1 MYNFAYVP
9 MVIGKI
15 GTTELLIILLIVLL
29 IFGPKYLPRLGK
41 SIGKTIKGFKDGLD
55 TEDEDKIE
63 AKKDDTL

>member
-55 TEDEDKIE
+55 TDDEDKIE